1 MVETVPRSFKGC
13 LEKVFEEIEEKEG
26 ETVYQGMMDGLR
38 GVGDRRHRAKLAV
51 GELVQERPQLL
62 GGYGPEAYAE
72 RRGRQC
78 PKTVTLGPLTA
89 LGAHL
94 SAIVR

>member
-38 GVGDRRHRAKLAV
+38 AEPPKSFPYYACSLSTAWGRR
-51 GELVQERPQLL
+51 
-62 GGYGPEAYAE
+62 
-72 RRGRQC
+72 
-78 PKTVTLGPLTA
+78 
-89 LGAHL
+89 
-94 SAIVR
+94 